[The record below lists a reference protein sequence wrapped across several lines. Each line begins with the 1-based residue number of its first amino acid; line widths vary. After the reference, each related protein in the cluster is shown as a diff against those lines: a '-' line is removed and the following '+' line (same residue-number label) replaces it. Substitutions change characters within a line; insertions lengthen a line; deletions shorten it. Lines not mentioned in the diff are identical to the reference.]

1 MAGATKALDWEE
13 YRKWLFNNKS
23 EIHAKYTFKSSKKNH
38 HLAFSNELVFME
50 QSRKKLDVLKGIA
63 NLTRFLDIKND
74 TEFHEEFTKW
84 LKKKEIKWRL
94 NVNSK
99 NYWMANN
106 VSIEQIIENLKKI
119 PEKYKIFGL
128 FVLVSGLRTSEAIDA
143 FNNHE
148 KICRDGILE
157 IFTDRNTKKTNAVYC
172 HPLLHERI
180 RFKVSNTGVYRNLNS
195 KYLGCEIRF
204 LRKLNYTMVAT
215 KIDPLLAEFCQG
227 RRGNV
232 SQRHYFLPIMSQNKV
247 KWTNLWSNKIKFINY
262 EKP

>member
-1 MAGATKALDWEE
+1 M
-13 YRKWLFNNKS
+13 
-23 EIHAKYTFKSSKKNH
+23 KNH
-38 HLAFSNELVFME
+38 HLTFSDELVFMK

-63 NLTRFLDIKND
+63 NLTRFLDIKNN

-84 LKKKEIKWRL
+84 LKKKEIKWRM

-106 VSIEQIIENLKKI
+106 VSIEQIVENLKKI
-119 PEKYKIFGL
+119 PEKYQIFGL

-148 KICRDGILE
+148 KICRDGVLE

-172 HPLLHERI
+172 HPLLHEKI
-180 RFKVSNTGVYRNLNS
+180 MFKVSNTGVYRNLNS

-204 LRKLNYTMVAT
+204 LRKLNYTIVAM
-215 KIDPLLAEFCQG
+215 KIDGMMAQFMQG
-227 RRGNV
+227 RKGDV
-232 SQRHYFLPIMSQNKV
+232 SQRHYFLPMMNQHKE
-247 KWTNLWSNKIKFINY
+247 KWNMIWEETIKGLIY
-262 EKP
+262 EKH

>member
-38 HLAFSNELVFME
+38 HLAFSDELVFME

-94 NVNSK
+94 NTNSK

-106 VSIEQIIENLKKI
+106 VSIEQIVENLKKI
-119 PEKYKIFGL
+119 PEKYQIFGL

-172 HPLLHERI
+172 HPLLHEKI

-195 KYLGCEIRF
+195 KYLGCEIRY
-204 LRKLNYTMVAT
+204 LRKLNYTLVAM
-215 KIDPLLAEFCQG
+215 KIDGMMAQFMQG
-227 RRGNV
+227 RKGDV
-232 SQRHYFLPIMSQNKV
+232 SQRHYFLPMMNQHKEN
-247 KWTNLWSNKIKFINY
+247 WNKIWEKIIKVLIY
-262 EKP
+262 EKH

>member
-1 MAGATKALDWEE
+1 MK
-13 YRKWLFNNKS
+13 
-23 EIHAKYTFKSSKKNH
+23 
-38 HLAFSNELVFME
+38 
-50 QSRKKLDVLKGIA
+50 QSRKKLDILKGIA
-63 NLTRFLDIKND
+63 NLTRFLDIIND

-106 VSIEQIIENLKKI
+106 ISIEKIVENLEKITKK
-119 PEKYKIFGL
+119 YRIFGL

-143 FNNHE
+143 FNNHD

-172 HPLLHERI
+172 HPFLHKEI
-180 RFKVSNTGVYRNLNS
+180 KFKVTNTGVYRNLNS
-195 KYLGCEIRF
+195 KYLGSEIRY

-215 KIDPLLAEFCQG
+215 KIDPLLAEFMQG

-232 SQRHYFLPIMSQNKV
+232 SQRHYFLPMMNQNKE
-247 KWTNLWSNKIKFINY
+247 KWIKIW
-262 EKP
+262 KPLVE

>member
-1 MAGATKALDWEE
+1 LASLFDSATKALDWEE
-13 YRKWLFNNKS
+13 YRQWLFNNKS

-38 HLAFSNELVFME
+38 HLAFSNELVFMK
-50 QSRKKLDVLKGIA
+50 QSRKKLDILKGIA
-63 NLTRFLDIKND
+63 NLTRFLDIIND
-74 TEFHEEFTKW
+74 TEFHEEFSRW

-106 VSIEQIIENLKKI
+106 ITIEKTVENLSKI
-119 PEKYKIFGL
+119 PRKYQIFGL
-128 FVLVSGLRTSEAIDA
+128 FVLVSGLRTGEAIDA

-148 KICRDGILE
+148 KICHNGILE

-172 HPLLHERI
+172 HSLLHSKI
-180 RFKVSNTGVYRNLNS
+180 RFKVSKTGVYRNLNS

-204 LRKLNYTMVAT
+204 LRKLNYTIIAT
-215 KIDPLLAEFCQG
+215 KIDPLLAEFMQG

-232 SQRHYFLPIMSQNKV
+232 SQRHYFLPMMNEYQE
-247 KWTNLWSNKIKFINY
+247 KWNKIWRKII
-262 EKP
+262 

>member
-1 MAGATKALDWEE
+1 MADATKALDWEE

-23 EIHAKYTFKSSKKNH
+23 EIHAKYTFKSSKKNY
-38 HLAFSNELVFME
+38 HLAFSHELVTMP
-50 QSRKKLDVLKGIA
+50 QSRKKLDVLKGLA

-74 TEFHEEFTKW
+74 TEFHDEFTKW

-106 VSIEQIIENLKKI
+106 VSIEKIVENIRKL
-119 PEKYKIFGL
+119 PEKYHIFGL

-143 FNNHE
+143 FNNHD

-172 HPLLHERI
+172 HPLLHDKI
-180 RFKVSNTGVYRNLNS
+180 NFKVSNTGVYRNLKS
-195 KYLGCEIRF
+195 KHLGCEIRY
-204 LRKLNYTMVAT
+204 LRKLNYTIVAT
-215 KIDPLLAEFCQG
+215 KIDPLMAEFCQG
-227 RRGNV
+227 RRGNL
-232 SQRHYFLPIMSQNKV
+232 SQRHYFLPIMSNNQKKWNELWNK
-247 KWTNLWSNKIKFINY
+247 TLI
-262 EKP
+262 